1 MIKRKRAFYLSI
13 GFLSQIIPLIFLI
26 IISFNCDC
34 KNSTGASLAVFVLN
48 IILFGLYNGFIALL
62 TIPFRDNGKTVFAHF
77 FLKSFKKMKIVSHE
91 YLGDFFINLDDD
103 ENKIV
108 IYSQKFFVLENIGT
122 VYKSNDIEKM
132 ANSIKAFLDKKY
144 QDILNEKNKKE
155 ATIAWKKR
163 VEDWDGYLD
172 TVTRR
177 DNKINKLLKK

>member
-1 MIKRKRAFYLSI
+1 MINRKKYFYTAI
-13 GFLSQIIPLIFLI
+13 GFLSQIIPLIFFVI
-26 IISFNCDC
+26 IPFNCDC
-34 KNSTGASLAVFVLN
+34 KNSTGATIALVVLSLLF
-48 IILFGLYNGFIALL
+48 FGLYNGILALI
-62 TIPFRDNGKTVFAHF
+62 TIPFRDNGKTVFIHF
-77 FLKSFKKMKIVSHE
+77 FLKFFKKMKIVSHE

-108 IYSQKFFVLENIGT
+108 IYRQKLFVLENIGS

-144 QDILNEKNKKE
+144 QDILKEKNKKE

-172 TVTRR
+172 PVTRR
-177 DNKINKLLKK
+177 DNKINKILK